1 VVTTPISYRTK
12 TDLAVEVVR
21 SQILSGDL
29 GPGERIR
36 PSELATTLGMSPTPV
51 REALRVLQADGL
63 VRYRTHQEIV
73 VAERTPE
80 EALEV
85 YRLRCL
91 LEPLAV
97 EQAAERLTD
106 ATLRL
111 LERVHHRL
119 EAAVHSSRRR
129 STGTINA
136 AWHWTLYEAAD
147 SPLLLSFVR
156 RLWEAFPWRTMW
168 VIPGRAETSVEEHA
182 QIMLAL
188 RAREP
193 RRAASLMRQHIESG
207 RDTLLERLWRER
219 SDHLE

>member
-1 VVTTPISYRTK
+1 MATAPISYRTK
-12 TDLAVEVVR
+12 TDLAVHFVR
-21 SQILSGDL
+21 GQILSGDL
-29 GPGERIR
+29 PPGKRIR
-36 PSELATTLGMSPTPV
+36 PSELATELGMSPTPV

-85 YRLRCL
+85 YRLRSL

-97 EQAAERLTD
+97 ERAAERLTD
-106 ATLRL
+106 VTLRM
-111 LERVHHRL
+111 LERLHHRL
-119 EAAVHSSRRR
+119 EAAAGTSHPR

-136 AWHWTLYEAAD
+136 TWHWAIYEAAD

-168 VIPGRAETSVEEHA
+168 VIPGRAETSIEEHA
-182 QIMLAL
+182 GIMAAL
-188 RAREP
+188 RVREP
-193 RRAASLMRQHIESG
+193 GLAASLMREHIESG
-207 RDTLLERLWRER
+207 RDTLLERLSRER
-219 SDHLE
+219 SDRAE